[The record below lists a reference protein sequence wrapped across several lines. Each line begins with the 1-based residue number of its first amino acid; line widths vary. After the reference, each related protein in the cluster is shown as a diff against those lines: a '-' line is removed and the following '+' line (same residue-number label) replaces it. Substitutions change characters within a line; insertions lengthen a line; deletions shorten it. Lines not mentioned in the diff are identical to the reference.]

1 MFSDFYY
8 ILLSFIKFHISINNS
23 GDHYEVE
30 N

>member
-1 MFSDFYY
+1 MFSDLYY
-8 ILLSFIKFHISINNS
+8 ILLSIIKFHSSINNS